1 MNLFLLFPSA
11 TDSVVAL
18 CDQHVVK
25 MILETAQVLYC
36 AHHVIAK
43 EAMELR
49 LAGYND
55 CRAIPLKAYKAT
67 HRMHP
72 ISVWVRAHAF
82 HYSWACQYG
91 LILCKEYSLRY
102 GKVHKTEAH
111 LHFLAEL
118 GYPVVPKGYVAE
130 PPKKQSKDWVY
141 ATKGIPNVFLYFPLC
156 MPEDYYVKDANG
168 QYNAVLSYQ
177 KFYSNKGFEM
187 RFTSSDKPAF
197 IDQFKRKSSLIKA

>member
-1 MNLFLLFPSA
+1 MNLFLLLTSA

-49 LAGYND
+49 LAAFNTG
-55 CRAIPLKAYKAT
+55 RADPPLKAYKAT

-72 ISVWVRAHAF
+72 ISVWVRAHPY
-82 HYSWACQYG
+82 HYTWACQYG
-91 LILCKEYSLRY
+91 LIMCKEYTLRY
-102 GKVHKTEAH
+102 GKTHKTEAH
-111 LHFLAEL
+111 LRFLAEL
-118 GYPVVPKGYVAE
+118 GFPAIPKDYVPQ
-130 PPKKQSKDWVY
+130 PPKKQSKEWVY
-141 ATKGIPNVFLYFPLC
+141 ATKGIPDVFFYFPLC
-156 MPEDYYVKDANG
+156 MPEEYYVKDADG
-168 QYNAVLSYQ
+168 EYNAVSSYR

-187 RFTSSDKPAF
+187 RYGRSSKPSW
-197 IDQFKRKSSLIKA
+197 IDELRN